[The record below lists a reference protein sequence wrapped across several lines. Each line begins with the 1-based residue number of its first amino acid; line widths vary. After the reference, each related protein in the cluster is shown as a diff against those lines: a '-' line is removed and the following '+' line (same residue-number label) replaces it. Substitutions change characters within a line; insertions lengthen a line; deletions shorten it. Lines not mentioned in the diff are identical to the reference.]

1 MRKKIL
7 IELSDNELVVDGI
20 VINESGNSAF
30 VILNP
35 KNEEIYNILL
45 SNATNLI
52 KELNDGK

>member
-7 IELSDNELVVDGI
+7 IELSDNELVVDGV

-35 KNEEIYNILL
+35 ENEEIYNTLL
-45 SNATNLI
+45 SNATDLI
-52 KELNDGK
+52 KELNNGK